1 MLKQTNLQMPPLI
14 TQQQQRIEKKK
25 QKNMMDAIAKN
36 IETQMNDLKEV
47 VKENALKAEEAA
59 KKSEELKRKSDDRLF
74 NLLENLLSNKEKPN
88 AMEVMEDSNM
98 NPDVMNKN
106 EDQSTSVTNEEQ
118 VGDNS
123 NENSADIEKVS
134 TSMTGLQLDLKKLEV
149 KDLPSET
156 SFEDSEV
163 DSDENGTT
171 IIDVD
176 QIINENKILNKKVKH
191 LEKCVT
197 ELNIRNNEAVKYIL
211 TVEKKL
217 DDLIKKQKRRC

>member
-47 VKENALKAEEAA
+47 VKENAMKAEEAA

-118 VGDNS
+118 VGDNY

-134 TSMTGLQLDLKKLEV
+134 HQ
-149 KDLPSET
+149 
-156 SFEDSEV
+156 
-163 DSDENGTT
+163 
-171 IIDVD
+171 
-176 QIINENKILNKKVKH
+176 
-191 LEKCVT
+191 
-197 ELNIRNNEAVKYIL
+197 
-211 TVEKKL
+211 
-217 DDLIKKQKRRC
+217 

>member
-47 VKENALKAEEAA
+47 VKENAMKAEEAA
-59 KKSEELKRKSDDRLF
+59 KKSEELKRQSDDRLF

-98 NPDVMNKN
+98 NPDVRNKN

-156 SFEDSEV
+156 NFEDSEV

-176 QIINENKILNKKVKH
+176 QIINENKILNKKV
-191 LEKCVT
+191 
-197 ELNIRNNEAVKYIL
+197 NILKNV
-211 TVEKKL
+211 
-217 DDLIKKQKRRC
+217 

>member
-47 VKENALKAEEAA
+47 VKENAMKAEEAA
-59 KKSEELKRKSDDRLF
+59 KKSEELKRQSDDRLF

-88 AMEVMEDSNM
+88 AMEVVEDSNM
-98 NPDVMNKN
+98 NPDVLNKN

-156 SFEDSEV
+156 NFEDGEV
-163 DSDENGTT
+163 DSDENGST

-176 QIINENKILNKKVKH
+176 QIINENKIINKKVKH

-197 ELNIRNNEAVKYIL
+197 ELNI
-211 TVEKKL
+211 
-217 DDLIKKQKRRC
+217 

>member
-1 MLKQTNLQMPPLI
+1 MNSNKKTDMLKQTNLQMPPLI

-47 VKENALKAEEAA
+47 VKENAMKAEEAA
-59 KKSEELKRKSDDRLF
+59 KKSEELKRQSDDRLF

-88 AMEVMEDSNM
+88 AMEVVEDSNM
-98 NPDVMNKN
+98 NPDVLNKN

-149 KDLPSET
+149 KDLPS
-156 SFEDSEV
+156 
-163 DSDENGTT
+163 
-171 IIDVD
+171 
-176 QIINENKILNKKVKH
+176 
-191 LEKCVT
+191 
-197 ELNIRNNEAVKYIL
+197 
-211 TVEKKL
+211 
-217 DDLIKKQKRRC
+217 